1 MTVLLA
7 ILLLL
12 NAVFTVATW
21 PRFLRRVAK
30 DPRARD
36 ENGSM
41 TRFYRVHIALVVA
54 ALILA
59 VVSAVAGITALASIA
74 G

>member
-12 NAVFTVATW
+12 NAVFNVVTW
-21 PRFLRRVAK
+21 PSFLRRVAK

-36 ENGSM
+36 ENGAI
-41 TRFYRVHIALVVA
+41 TRFFRVHIVLVVA
-54 ALILA
+54 ALVLSA
-59 VVSAVAGITALASIA
+59 VSAVTGIIALAFA
-74 G
+74 LV